1 MIKERAMQQ
10 LKHSL
15 ALVAFALVLGAN
27 ARAELV
33 DRVAAIVN
41 KDIIAL
47 SEVEKRAAPELARL
61 AMERDP
67 TTRATKRNE
76 IIKETLNLLIS
87 EKLMDMEAK
96 ESNIEVSTAD
106 VDAAIEDVKRQ
117 NNFDDEKLQTVV
129 AQEGFS
135 MRSYRDLVRGQ
146 VARLKLVQLK
156 VRSRVKVLEED
167 LKAEYEKYKR
177 LESEDPEIHARHIV
191 VGVDENASPEAQ
203 ERTHQRAIAIA
214 REARQPGV
222 DFVQLA
228 KTKSEGSSASEGGDL
243 GFFRRG
249 VMLPEFEKV
258 AFHLKV
264 GEVSDPVKT
273 KFGWHIIK
281 LDEIRQLPVK
291 PFAEVKE
298 SLRQRL
304 TSSQLDRLTQSYVA
318 ELRQNAVVDV
328 KI

>member
-1 MIKERAMQQ
+1 MQPI
-10 LKHSL
+10 KHSL
-15 ALVAFALVLGAN
+15 VLFAVALTLGVN

-47 SEVEKRAAPELARL
+47 SEVEKRAAPELDRL
-61 AMERDP
+61 AAERNL

-87 EKLMDMEAK
+87 EKLMDNEVK
-96 ESNIEVSTAD
+96 ESNIDVTSAD
-106 VDAAIEDVKRQ
+106 IDAAVEDVKRM
-117 NNFDDEKLQTVV
+117 NNFDDEKLAAAV
-129 AQEGFS
+129 AREGFNL
-135 MRSYRDLVRGQ
+135 RTYRDLVRGQ

-156 VRSRVKVLEED
+156 VRSRVKVQEED

-177 LESEDPEIHARHIV
+177 MESEDPELVARHIV
-191 VGVDENASPEAQ
+191 IGVEENASPEAQ
-203 ERTHQRAIAIA
+203 ERAHQRAIAIA

-222 DFVQLA
+222 DFGQLA
-228 KTKSEGSSASEGGDL
+228 KAKSEGSSASSGGDL
-243 GFFRRG
+243 GPFRRG

-264 GEVSDPVKT
+264 GEISDPVKT

-281 LDEIRQLPVK
+281 LDEIRQVPVK
-291 PFAEVKE
+291 PFAEVKD

-304 TSSQLDRLTQSYVA
+304 TNSQLERLTQSYVA

>member
-1 MIKERAMQQ
+1 MQSIK
-10 LKHSL
+10 LSL
-15 ALVAFALVLGAN
+15 AGVALTLVLGTT

-47 SEVEKRAAPELARL
+47 SEVEKRAAPELVRL
-61 AMERDP
+61 ATERDLN
-67 TTRATKRNE
+67 TRATKRNE
-76 IIKETLNLLIS
+76 IIKDTLNLLIS
-87 EKLMDMEAK
+87 ERLMDLEVK
-96 ESNIEVSTAD
+96 ESNIEVSSGD

-117 NNFDDEKLQTVV
+117 NNFDDEKLKTVIG
-129 AQEGFS
+129 QEGFS
-135 MRSYRDLVRGQ
+135 MSTYRDLVRGQ

-156 VRSRVKVLEED
+156 VRSRVKVSEED

-177 LESEDPEIHARHIV
+177 SETEDPEIHARHIV
-191 VGVDENASPEAQ
+191 VGVDDKAPAEAQ
-203 ERTHQRAIAIA
+203 ERAHQRAMAIA
-214 REARQPGV
+214 QEARQPGV
-222 DFVQLA
+222 DFAQLA
-228 KTKSEGSSASEGGDL
+228 RTKSEGSSASEGGDL

-249 VMLPEFEKV
+249 VMLPEFERV

-264 GEVSDPVKT
+264 GEVSDPVQT

-281 LDEIRQLPVK
+281 LDEVRQLPAK

-304 TSSQLDRLTQSYVA
+304 TGTQLDRLTQGYVA

>member
-1 MIKERAMQQ
+1 MQQ

-15 ALVAFALVLGAN
+15 ALVAVALALGVN

-87 EKLMDMEAK
+87 ERLMDMEVK
-96 ESNIEVSTAD
+96 ESNIEVSSAD
-106 VDAAIEDVKRQ
+106 VDAAVEDVKRL
-117 NNFDDEKLQTVV
+117 NNFDDEKLKTVV
-129 AQEGFS
+129 AQEGFNMS
-135 MRSYRDLVRGQ
+135 SYRDLVRGQ
-146 VARLKLVQLK
+146 VGRLKLVQLK
-156 VRSRVKVLEED
+156 VRSRVKVLEDD

-177 LESEDPEIHARHIV
+177 MESEDPELHARHIV
-191 VGVDENASPEAQ
+191 
-203 ERTHQRAIAIA
+203 T
-214 REARQPGV
+214 
-222 DFVQLA
+222 

>member
-1 MIKERAMQQ
+1 MQPI
-10 LKHSL
+10 KHSL

-61 AMERDP
+61 AMERDLN
-67 TTRATKRNE
+67 TRATKRNE

-87 EKLMDMEAK
+87 ERLMDMEVK
-96 ESNIEVSTAD
+96 ESNIEVSSAD
-106 VDAAIEDVKRQ
+106 VDAAVEDVKRL
-117 NNFDDEKLQTVV
+117 NNFDDEKLKTVV
-129 AQEGFS
+129 AQEGFNMS
-135 MRSYRDLVRGQ
+135 SYRDLVRGQ
-146 VARLKLVQLK
+146 VGRLKLVQLK
-156 VRSRVKVLEED
+156 VRSRVKVLEDD

-177 LESEDPEIHARHIV
+177 MESEDPELHARHIV
-191 VGVDENASPEAQ
+191 IAVDENASPEVQ
-203 ERTHQRAIAIA
+203 ERAHQRAMQVAQ
-214 REARQPGV
+214 EARQPGV
-222 DFVQLA
+222 DFAQLA
-228 KTKSEGSSASEGGDL
+228 RTKSEGSSASEGGDF
-243 GFFRRG
+243 GPFRRG
-249 VMLPEFEKV
+249 VMLPEFERA
-258 AFHLKV
+258 AFRLKV

-298 SLRQRL
+298 SHSQRL
-304 TSSQLDRLTQSYVA
+304 TNTQLDRLTQAYVA